1 MLDFSSTV
9 FGVDR
14 REYLPIACRPVH
26 AYEDKFPLG
35 YVYPEHTHD
44 RAQLSFSL
52 SGVMS
57 VLTDN
62 ASFILPP
69 GRAIWVPA
77 KTRHQVA
84 CRGAMHFQ
92 IVYIDPDIGEQP
104 DACRVFD
111 VSPLVR
117 GLIHEMTTF
126 DLNYDM
132 NGREGR
138 IVRFLLEEIERM
150 PVLSVRAIMPR
161 DARLKQVCDA
171 IMAAPSDNSELSYW
185 AGVAGMSRR
194 SFTRHFKQETGM
206 GLAAWRQQV
215 RLMEAAARLSSGES
229 VTHVALA
236 VGYDSPS
243 AFATAFQRAFGAPP
257 STFRTAGNKT
267 SDH

>member
-1 MLDFSSTV
+1 MLNFGSTV

-14 REYLPIACRPVH
+14 REFVPIACRPVI
-26 AYEDKFPLG
+26 AYEDKFPRG

-57 VLTDN
+57 VLTEH

-69 GRAIWVPA
+69 GRAIWIPA

-84 CRGAMHFQ
+84 CRSAMHFQ
-92 IVYIDPDIGEQP
+92 IAYIDPDIGEQP
-104 DACRVFD
+104 ETCRVFD

-117 GLIHEMTTF
+117 GLIHEITAF
-126 DLNYDM
+126 DLNYDLA
-132 NGREGR
+132 GREGR
-138 IVRFLLEEIERM
+138 IIKLLLEEIVRM
-150 PVLSVRAIMPR
+150 PLLSVRAIMPS
-161 DARLKQVCDA
+161 DPRLRQICDA
-171 IMAAPSDNSELSYW
+171 IMADPSDNREISAW
-185 AGVAGMSRR
+185 AEIAGMSRR

-229 VTHVALA
+229 VTSVALA
-236 VGYDSPS
+236 VGYESPG
-243 AFATAFQRAFGAPP
+243 AFTTAFQRAFGTPP
-257 STFRTAGNKT
+257 SAFRER
-267 SDH
+267 

>member
-26 AYEDKFPLG
+26 AYEDKFPHG

-57 VLTDN
+57 VMTEDAN
-62 ASFILPP
+62 FILPP
-69 GRAIWVPA
+69 GRAIWIPA
-77 KTRHQVA
+77 NTSHQVA
-84 CRGAMHFQ
+84 SRSAMHFQ
-92 IVYIDPDIGEQP
+92 IVYIDPGIGEQP
-104 DACRVFD
+104 ESCRVFD

-117 GLIHEMTTF
+117 GLIHEIIGF

-132 NGREGR
+132 QEREGQ
-138 IVRFLLEEIERM
+138 IVRLLLEEVSRV
-150 PVLSVRAIMPR
+150 PALSVRVTLPQDM
-161 DARLKQVCDA
+161 RLRQVCDA
-171 IMAAPSDNSELSYW
+171 ILANPSDDREISDWSEI
-185 AGVAGMSRR
+185 AGMSRR

-215 RLMEAAARLSSGES
+215 RLMEAAARLSEGET
-229 VTHVALA
+229 VTSVALT
-236 VGYDSPS
+236 VGYDSLS
-243 AFATAFQRAFGAPP
+243 AFTFAFQRAFGMSP
-257 STFRTAGNKT
+257 SVFRAK
-267 SDH
+267 